1 MRRCSTKGT
10 GFYNDRRT
18 NTKSDIQNL
27 TEKVNQLTQLVYE
40 LSKAITPC
48 EQSSVSN
55 HHVLTDIEGAMRIT
69 GKAKPTIY
77 ANARKGII
85 PHYKRGNKLYF
96 YEDELY
102 QWIEGGRQNCYG
114 INSEEMLK
122 EIRQGIHH
130 LPSSNR

>member
-1 MRRCSTKGT
+1 MQRCSTKGT
-10 GFYNDRRT
+10 GYIMLEQQ
-18 NTKSDIQNL
+18 IQNL
-27 TEKVNQLTQLVYE
+27 TEKVDQLTQLVYE
-40 LSKAITPC
+40 LSKMTTPI
-48 EQSSVSN
+48 EQSSVSSR
-55 HHVLTDIEGAMRIT
+55 HVLTDIQGAMRIT

-102 QWIEGGRQNCYG
+102 KWIEGGKQDCYG

-122 EIRQGIHH
+122 EIRQRVHH
-130 LPSSNR
+130 LPSNNR

>member
-1 MRRCSTKGT
+1 MLEQQ
-10 GFYNDRRT
+10 
-18 NTKSDIQNL
+18 IQNL
-27 TEKVNQLTQLVYE
+27 TEKVDQLTQLVYE
-40 LSKAITPC
+40 LSRMTTPI

-55 HHVLTDIEGAMRIT
+55 RHVLTDIQGAMRIT

-85 PHYKRGNKLYF
+85 PNYKRGNKRYF

-102 QWIEGGRQNCYG
+102 KWSEGGKQDCYG

-122 EIRQGIHH
+122 EIRQRVHH
-130 LPSSNR
+130 LPSNNR

>member
-1 MRRCSTKGT
+1 MQQCSTKGT
-10 GFYNDRRT
+10 G
-18 NTKSDIQNL
+18 KIMIEQQIQNL
-27 TEKVNQLTQLVYE
+27 TEKVDQLTQLVYE
-40 LSKAITPC
+40 LSRMTTPI

-55 HHVLTDIEGAMRIT
+55 RHVLTDIQGAMRIT

-102 QWIEGGRQNCYG
+102 NWIEGGKQDCYG

-122 EIRQGIHH
+122 EIRQRVHH
-130 LPSSNR
+130 LPSNNR

>member
-1 MRRCSTKGT
+1 MIEEQ
-10 GFYNDRRT
+10 
-18 NTKSDIQNL
+18 IQNL

-102 QWIEGGRQNCYG
+102 NWIEGGRQNCYG
-114 INSEEMLK
+114 INSEAILN

-130 LPSSNR
+130 KPSSYR

>member
-1 MRRCSTKGT
+1 MLEE
-10 GFYNDRRT
+10 N
-18 NTKSDIQNL
+18 IQYL
-27 TEKVNQLTQLVYE
+27 IEKVDLLTKLVYE
-40 LSKAITPC
+40 LKNMTTPN

-55 HHVLTDIEGAMRIT
+55 QHVLTDIQGAIRIT

-85 PHYKRGNKLYF
+85 PSYKRGNKLYF

-102 QWIEGGRQNCYG
+102 NWIEGGRQNCYG

>member
-1 MRRCSTKGT
+1 MLEQQ
-10 GFYNDRRT
+10 
-18 NTKSDIQNL
+18 IQNL
-27 TEKVNQLTQLVYE
+27 TEKVDQLTQLVYE
-40 LSKAITPC
+40 LSRMTTPN

-55 HHVLTDIEGAMRIT
+55 RHVLTDIQGAMRIT

-85 PHYKRGNKLYF
+85 PNYKRGGIIPHYKRGNKLYF

-102 QWIEGGRQNCYG
+102 KWIEGGKQDCYG

-122 EIRQGIHH
+122 EIRQRVHH

>member
-1 MRRCSTKGT
+1 MLEQQ
-10 GFYNDRRT
+10 
-18 NTKSDIQNL
+18 IQNL
-27 TEKVNQLTQLVYE
+27 TEKVDQLTQLVYE
-40 LSKAITPC
+40 LSRMTTPNV
-48 EQSSVSN
+48 QLSVSN
-55 HHVLTDIEGAMRIT
+55 RHVLTDIQGAMRIT

-77 ANARKGII
+77 ASARKGII

-130 LPSSNR
+130 LPNSNR

>member
-1 MRRCSTKGT
+1 MLEE
-10 GFYNDRRT
+10 N
-18 NTKSDIQNL
+18 IQYL
-27 TEKVNQLTQLVYE
+27 IEKVDLLTKLVYE
-40 LSKAITPC
+40 LKNMTTPN

-55 HHVLTDIEGAMRIT
+55 QHVLTDIQGAIRIT

-85 PHYKRGNKLYF
+85 PSYKRGNKLYF

-102 QWIEGGRQNCYG
+102 KWIEGGRQNCYG

-122 EIRQGIHH
+122 EIRQGIRH

>member
-1 MRRCSTKGT
+1 MLEE
-10 GFYNDRRT
+10 N
-18 NTKSDIQNL
+18 IQYL
-27 TEKVNQLTQLVYE
+27 IEKVDLLTKLVYE
-40 LSKAITPC
+40 LKNMTTPN

-55 HHVLTDIEGAMRIT
+55 QHVLTDIQGAIRIT

-85 PHYKRGNKLYF
+85 PSYKRGNKLYF

-102 QWIEGGRQNCYG
+102 KWIEGGKQDCYG

-122 EIRQGIHH
+122 DIRQNIRH
-130 LPSSNR
+130 LPSNYR

>member
-1 MRRCSTKGT
+1 MIEQQ
-10 GFYNDRRT
+10 
-18 NTKSDIQNL
+18 IQDL

-40 LSKAITPC
+40 LSKTITPC

-55 HHVLTDIEGAMRIT
+55 RHALTDIEGAMRIT

-122 EIRQGIHH
+122 EIRQGIRH

>member
-1 MRRCSTKGT
+1 MLEE
-10 GFYNDRRT
+10 N
-18 NTKSDIQNL
+18 IQYL
-27 TEKVNQLTQLVYE
+27 IEKVDLLTKLVYE
-40 LSKAITPC
+40 LKNMTTPN

-55 HHVLTDIEGAMRIT
+55 QHVLTDIQGAMRIT

-85 PHYKRGNKLYF
+85 PSYKRGNKWYF

-102 QWIEGGRQNCYG
+102 QWIDGGKQNCYG

-122 EIRQGIHH
+122 DIRQNIRH
-130 LPSSNR
+130 LPSNYR

>member
-1 MRRCSTKGT
+1 MLEE
-10 GFYNDRRT
+10 N
-18 NTKSDIQNL
+18 IQYL
-27 TEKVNQLTQLVYE
+27 IEKVDLLTKLVYE
-40 LSKAITPC
+40 LKNMTTPN

-55 HHVLTDIEGAMRIT
+55 KHVLTDIQGAIRIT

-85 PHYKRGNKLYF
+85 PSYKRGNNLYF
-96 YEDELY
+96 YEDELC

>member
-1 MRRCSTKGT
+1 MIEEQ
-10 GFYNDRRT
+10 
-18 NTKSDIQNL
+18 IQNL

-77 ANARKGII
+77 ANQQVVKDYPQNR
-85 PHYKRGNKLYF
+85 PDFDPVYF
-96 YEDELY
+96 FYTS
-102 QWIEGGRQNCYG
+102 IE
-114 INSEEMLK
+114 
-122 EIRQGIHH
+122 
-130 LPSSNR
+130 

>member
-1 MRRCSTKGT
+1 MLEQE
-10 GFYNDRRT
+10 
-18 NTKSDIQNL
+18 IQIL
-27 TEKVNQLTQLVYE
+27 IEKVDHLTTLVNE
-40 LSKAITPC
+40 LKNMTTPI

-55 HHVLTDIEGAMRIT
+55 RHVLTDIYGAMRIT

-85 PHYKRGNKLYF
+85 PSYNRGNKLYF

-102 QWIEGGRQNCYG
+102 RWIEGGKHDCYG

-122 EIRQGIHH
+122 DIRQGIHH
-130 LPSSNR
+130 LPSTNR

>member
-1 MRRCSTKGT
+1 MQQCSTKGT
-10 GFYNDRRT
+10 GYIMLEQQ
-18 NTKSDIQNL
+18 IQNL
-27 TEKVNQLTQLVYE
+27 TEKVDQLTQLVYE
-40 LSKAITPC
+40 LSRMTTPN
-48 EQSSVSN
+48 EQLSVSN
-55 HHVLTDIEGAMRIT
+55 RHVLTDIQGAMRIT

-102 QWIEGGRQNCYG
+102 KWIEGGKQDCYG

-122 EIRQGIHH
+122 EIRQRVHH
-130 LPSSNR
+130 LPSNNR

>member
-1 MRRCSTKGT
+1 MIEEQ
-10 GFYNDRRT
+10 
-18 NTKSDIQNL
+18 IQDL

-40 LSKAITPC
+40 LSKTITPC

-55 HHVLTDIEGAMRIT
+55 RHVLTDIEGAMHIT

-102 QWIEGGRQNCYG
+102 QWIEGGRQNC
-114 INSEEMLK
+114 MLAGGDS
-122 EIRQGIHH
+122 RHH
-130 LPSSNR
+130 QKLCRSVSM

>member
-1 MRRCSTKGT
+1 MIEEQ
-10 GFYNDRRT
+10 
-18 NTKSDIQNL
+18 IQNL

-69 GKAKPTIY
+69 G
-77 ANARKGII
+77 ARKGII